1 MEENISYTGEQDTL
15 PEEQTNVTPDTS
27 TQEPVN
33 NAGSEPQQ
41 EVDYLGMSDE
51 EFLKGN
57 VEQPTNYQEPIQE
70 QPKEEPQPEQPKEVT
85 ESLGSEAEKDEPL
98 TAEEFQRLV
107 TAEFTANGR
116 QVRVENPED
125 VIRLMQMGMN
135 YNKKMEAIKPNMGLI
150 RTLRDNGIVEPSQL
164 QFLLDLQKGDKA
176 AIAKLLKDKKVDSYD
191 LPDLEE
197 TPYVPKTEIVSTS
210 QANFDEVL
218 ADIRTMP
225 QGAELLQSIGNTWD
239 DTSLEFLQSNP
250 EAMYLVYK
258 DKQSGMYDEVMRT
271 IDVDKAM
278 GRIPPEWQAK
288 PFVELYEFVATEL
301 SKQTAPVEEQQPQT
315 NVQAT
320 PKVVG
325 HNLQNPNQ
333 VVKTSVAPKSAS
345 INNTGSS
352 QNILTEV
359 PDFLAMS
366 DEQFEAF
373 AKSTQG
379 LRFN

>member
-1 MEENISYTGEQDTL
+1 MKENISYTGEQDTL
-15 PEEQTNVTPDTS
+15 PEEQTNVAPDTS
-27 TQEPVN
+27 TQEPVDTI
-33 NAGSEPQQ
+33 GSEPQQ

-51 EFLKGN
+51 EFLNGN
-57 VEQPTNYQEPIQE
+57 VEQPTNYQEPTQE

-135 YNKKMEAIKPNMGLI
+135 YNKKMEVIKPNMGLI

-176 AIAKLLKDKKVDSYD
+176 AIAKLLKDKEVDSYD
-191 LPDLEE
+191 LSDLEE

-225 QGAELLQSIGNTWD
+225 QGTELLQSIGNTWD

-271 IDVDKAM
+271 IDVDKTM

-301 SKQTAPVEEQQPQT
+301 SKQTAPVQEQQPQA
-315 NVQAT
+315 NIQAA

-333 VVKTSVAPKSAS
+333 VVKTSAAPKSAS

>member
-15 PEEQTNVTPDTS
+15 PEEQTNVAPDTS
-27 TQEPVN
+27 TQEPVDTI
-33 NAGSEPQQ
+33 GSEPQQ

-51 EFLKGN
+51 EFLNGN
-57 VEQPTNYQEPIQE
+57 VEQPTNYQEPTQE

-85 ESLGSEAEKDEPL
+85 ESLGSEAEKDELL

-225 QGAELLQSIGNTWD
+225 QGTELLQSIGNTWD

-373 AKSTQG
+373 AKSAQG